1 MNQERFKIQSQNKF
15 ARFRSKKKMENPG
28 NVHDRAIFVTFALF
42 SFLGVV
48 TSLSLSHSSSS
59 LMMKHPLKFDEPK
72 EILLTNTLG
81 KLHQTNCKRLPGR
94 SKSSTSLSMGL
105 RSFLRRR
112 LGTEEGDGKD
122 DSTVPNRPP
131 PEDVRAALE
140 AIKSD
145 LEAVVDGNKNESQKN
160 GVSKFNSDDGNSASE
175 KVPLPSASLGT
186 ETISERINRMK
197 SGMMT
202 DEEKAA
208 FLDRALVT
216 PIRSQEKKPNP
227 IRQKIPEGS
236 AESSGTEAKASAFP
250 SDSLWGMLEAG
261 KRGKSQNSEPT
272 STFDPTQFLSSGGT
286 NEKAKREYLDMVFDP
301 NRFKGYSAMGDAKT
315 STVTVN
321 SDDEADEKEVMDEDV
336 IDEEESTED
345 EPVMKTSKEE
355 EALSNSNVGS
365 NLAARLEHAATL
377 KEQQDKQREI
387 ERKKRMEKEQ
397 KEEKERIE
405 KMRLKQMEESRRQ
418 MEEAAEKK
426 RLEAEA
432 IRLEQQAKKLEEDA
446 KMKQLMDSQQ
456 AYWEKKLEEERK
468 RKEAK
473 MKNSKVEN
481 KEEKKNIVD
490 VKQKVIESVVDAPID
505 SKNEESVE
513 PDVPESTNI
522 SKTVKDESP
531 EENDSNVSRIW
542 PLNDKKTN
550 TSYGS
555 TTSSFV
561 EEQEKKRQELDK
573 ILQLQREQL
582 KSLNSPL
589 PSPTKAA
596 VSNTKPVI
604 KTSSATRI
612 PTTPNL
618 SLSELT
624 MKSKPKPEPADNIQ
638 EIATPTPSPT
648 ARLSLTQMTMLKRD
662 DDKPKVDTKSVKQE
676 AKPTPAP
683 RRIVR
688 QKVPL
693 PGANEDDDFMEYA
706 RGSENAKMSIKD
718 IMAKQNSDKSDSG
731 GKKNAKNKSKMW
743 GIDMDKLF

>member
-1 MNQERFKIQSQNKF
+1 
-15 ARFRSKKKMENPG
+15 MENLG
-28 NVHDRAIFVTFALF
+28 NVHVRAIYVIFALL
-42 SFLGVV
+42 SFVGAV
-48 TSLSLSHSSSS
+48 TSLTMSHSSCS
-59 LMMKHPLKFDEPK
+59 LMINPPLKFDKPK
-72 EILLTNTLG
+72 EISLTNTLQ
-81 KLHQTNCKRLPGR
+81 KLHQTNYKRLPR
-94 SKSSTSLSMGL
+94 RFESSTSLSMGL
-105 RSFLRRR
+105 RSFLRKR
-112 LGTEEGDGKD
+112 LRTEEGDGKND
-122 DSTVPNRPP
+122 GSTGQNRPP

-145 LEAVVDGNKNESQKN
+145 LEAVVDETKSESQMN
-160 GVSKFNSDDGNSASE
+160 GVTTSDDGNSSSE
-175 KVPLPSASLGT
+175 KASLSSASFGT
-186 ETISERINRMK
+186 ETISERINRVK
-197 SGMMT
+197 SGIMT

-216 PIRSQEKKPNP
+216 PIRSQEKKPDP

-236 AESSGTEAKASAFP
+236 TETSEIEAKASAFP

-261 KRGKSQNSEPT
+261 KAGKSKNSEAK

-301 NRFKGYSAMGDAKT
+301 NRFKGYSAMGDTNT
-315 STVTVN
+315 STVAVS
-321 SDDEADEKEVMDEDV
+321 SDEEVDEGE
-336 IDEEESTED
+336 DEEESAED

-355 EALSNSNVGS
+355 EVLSNSNMGS

-387 ERKKRMEKEQ
+387 ERKKRMEKEAR
-397 KEEKERIE
+397 EEKERIE
-405 KMRLKQMEESRRQ
+405 KMRAKQMEESRRQ

-432 IRLEQQAKKLEEDA
+432 VRLEEQAKKLEEDA

-473 MKNSKVEN
+473 LKHLKA
-481 KEEKKNIVD
+481 EKKDEKKKIVD
-490 VKQKVIESVVDAPID
+490 VQQKVTEPIVDAPID
-505 SKNEESVE
+505 SKNEESSK
-513 PDVPESTNI
+513 PDVPETTNI
-522 SKTVKDESP
+522 SKNPVDESP
-531 EENDSNVSRIW
+531 EENKSNVSRIL
-542 PLNDKKTN
+542 PLNEKKAN

-561 EEQEKKRQELDK
+561 EEQERKRQELEK
-573 ILQLQREQL
+573 VLQLQREQL

-589 PSPTKAA
+589 PSPTKAT
-596 VSNTKPVI
+596 VSNTNPVM
-604 KTSSATRI
+604 KTSSTTKI

-624 MKSKPKPEPADNIQ
+624 MKSKPKPDPTDDVQ
-638 EIATPTPSPT
+638 EITAPTPAP
-648 ARLSLTQMTMLKRD
+648 APRLSLTQMTMLKRE

-676 AKPTPAP
+676 TKSTPAP

-693 PGANEDDDFMEYA
+693 PDGDEDDDFMEYA
-706 RGSENAKMSIKD
+706 RGSDNAKMSIKD
-718 IMAKQNSDKSDSG
+718 IMAKQNADKSDSG
-731 GKKNAKNKSKMW
+731 SKKNEKNKSKMW